1 MQQLCAV
8 DIMTRHYSTDIPAK
22 DGMLELIRREHET
35 GSCMCIFT
43 SSDRGCVDAA
53 LNHLGIADCF
63 NNIFTVY
70 DIPYNKKNPESYK
83 LIAEKM
89 HFKPEDTWVYEDVL
103 HGIESARQGGF
114 KICAVYD
121 EDSKKHWNEIC
132 ALADEIRDI
141 RND

>member
-1 MQQLCAV
+1 
-8 DIMTRHYSTDIPAK
+8 MTRHYSTDIPAK
-22 DGMLELIRREHET
+22 DGMLELIRREHEA
-35 GSCMCIFT
+35 GSDMCIFT

-53 LNHLGIADCF
+53 LNRLGITDCF

-132 ALADEIRDI
+132 AFADEIRDI

>member
-1 MQQLCAV
+1 MDLDECSAYFREELGINTDASAMRQTAV

-22 DGMLELIRREHET
+22 DGMLELIRREHEA

-53 LNHLGIADCF
+53 LNRLGITDCF

-89 HFKPEDTWVYEDVL
+89 HFKPENTWVYEDVL
-103 HGIESARQGGF
+103 HGQSL
-114 KICAVYD
+114 
-121 EDSKKHWNEIC
+121 SKV
-132 ALADEIRDI
+132 LS
-141 RND
+141 

>member
-1 MQQLCAV
+1 
-8 DIMTRHYSTDIPAK
+8 
-22 DGMLELIRREHET
+22 
-35 GSCMCIFT
+35 
-43 SSDRGCVDAA
+43 
-53 LNHLGIADCF
+53 
-63 NNIFTVY
+63 
-70 DIPYNKKNPESYK
+70 
-83 LIAEKM
+83 M
-89 HFKPEDTWVYEDVL
+89 HFKPENTWVYEDVL